1 MSNQAQPPK
10 KLFQR
15 AKRSQSKLRLA
26 LLGIS
31 GVGKTYGALLIAKGL
46 GGRVALIDT
55 ENNSASLYD
64 DLVEFDCLNMRH
76 DEPGGYHPRRY
87 VDYIKA
93 AESEG
98 YDVLIIDSISPE
110 WDGVGGMLQ
119 LSEQIARTKT
129 RGNTFTAWNFVNPYH
144 VEFINAILQS
154 KMHVIVTI
162 KQKTDYVL
170 SQDQNG
176 KTVPSKIGLKPIQ
189 RDNFEYDYSVVL
201 ELNTSKHALA
211 SKDRTRLFDTEIP
224 FQITE
229 QTGKDLSEW
238 LHKNSDD
245 SVTKPR
251 TVQDYAEPPVDTSD
265 VISDAK
271 TELRKE
277 LTAHVPADVVGSDM
291 ADLFMQEEA
300 EIEPEVAADEQF
312 AGEDEPTPSYQP
324 PKETV
329 DRVGRWIERGIE
341 LKSFTG
347 AYAAARKD
355 YQGEELNYVV
365 NRLEAAEAEFKK
377 TAVSGKGV

>member
-87 VDYIKA
+87 VEYIKA

-170 SQDQNG
+170 SLDQNG
-176 KTVPSKIGLKPIQ
+176 KTVPSKVGLKPIQ

-251 TVQDYAEPPVDTSD
+251 TVQDYSEPPVDTSD
-265 VISDAK
+265 VIADAK
-271 TELRKE
+271 AELRKE
-277 LTAHVPADVVGSDM
+277 LSSHTPDDLDGINT
-291 ADLFMQEEA
+291 ADLFMQSDEES
-300 EIEPEVAADEQF
+300 ELSSNEPIGDDGVL
-312 AGEDEPTPSYQP
+312 SYQP
-324 PKETV
+324 PQETV
-329 DRVGRWIERGIE
+329 DRVGRWITRAIE

-347 AYAAARKD
+347 AYAAANKD
-355 YQGEELNYVV
+355 YDGEELNYVINCLKV
-365 NRLEAAEAEFKK
+365 AEDEFKK
-377 TAVSGKGV
+377 SSVSGKGV

>member
-251 TVQDYAEPPVDTSD
+251 TVQDYSEPPVDTSD
-265 VISDAK
+265 VIADAK
-271 TELRKE
+271 AELRKD
-277 LTAHVPADVVGSDM
+277 LSSHTPDDLDGSDT
-291 ADLFMQEEA
+291 ADLFMQSDEES
-300 EIEPEVAADEQF
+300 ELSSNEPMGDDGVL
-312 AGEDEPTPSYQP
+312 SYQP
-324 PKETV
+324 PQETV

-347 AYAAARKD
+347 AYAAANKD
-355 YQGEELNYVV
+355 YDGDELNYVV
-365 NRLEAAEAEFKK
+365 NRLKVAEDEFKK
-377 TAVSGKGV
+377 SSVSGKGV